1 MDESK
6 NNPEIYEFSRI
17 PVYENTIDNIIGY
30 VKSKNLMIAKI
41 KNVNPE
47 LEDILETPLRVPRSM
62 EINDILK
69 MFRTKK
75 KHFAL
80 VMD

>member
-1 MDESK
+1 
-6 NNPEIYEFSRI
+6 
-17 PVYENTIDNIIGY
+17 
-30 VKSKNLMIAKI
+30 MIAKI

-69 MFRTKK
+69 SFVSKTG
-75 KHFAL
+75 
-80 VMD
+80 